1 MKREKHPDGYRTKL
15 AAVRLTE
22 NENAVLMKL
31 YEKAKNCNAGLLLS
45 DFMRSQLTFENSDR
59 QLREL
64 LNELRKLRTQL
75 HQALMYSRRF
85 DDKTAE
91 KNLTAAV
98 TEADKKIDEI
108 KQKLEGLYGD
118 NNS

>member
-22 NENAVLMKL
+22 SENAILMQL
-31 YEKAKNCNAGLLLS
+31 YEKAKSSNAGLLLS
-45 DFMRSQLTFENSDR
+45 DFMRSQLVFENSDR

-91 KNLTAAV
+91 KNLMSAV
-98 TEADKKIDEI
+98 MEADKKIDEKKVLRHSI
-108 KQKLEGLYGD
+108 
-118 NNS
+118 